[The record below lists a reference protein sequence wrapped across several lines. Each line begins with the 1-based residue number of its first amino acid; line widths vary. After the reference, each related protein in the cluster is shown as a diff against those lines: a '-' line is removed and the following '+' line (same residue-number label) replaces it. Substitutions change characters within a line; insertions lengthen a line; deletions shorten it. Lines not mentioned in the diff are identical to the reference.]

1 MWVGFLYMAVV
12 SDVFVVWFSL
22 QTLRDTRTSRKGRE
36 KSCSFSIVKG
46 KGTGQRVQ
54 AHIV

>member
-36 KSCSFSIVKG
+36 KSCSLECESK
-46 KGTGQRVQ
+46 
-54 AHIV
+54 